1 MIVEYQWSQHHR
13 PSKAS
18 SMEILFLFLLKLP
31 LACFPTHL
39 PIPDLAQC
47 AIPAYTWGK
56 VGMAPSHL
64 QFRGYPF
71 RLSAEERYCRVH
83 ELRLNCSWDWTAAWL
98 WYPPMTFWSPY
109 LVPRQWLTLPCVW
122 CPATPAR
129 QWLSSLVLT
138 SLLVK
143 KLWLRSLRL
152 FFRHLTFK
160 QYKLKTARVWTF
172 PSLVCCVYIFH
183 YCTRRQMSH

>member
-1 MIVEYQWSQHHR
+1 
-13 PSKAS
+13 
-18 SMEILFLFLLKLP
+18 
-31 LACFPTHL
+31 
-39 PIPDLAQC
+39 
-47 AIPAYTWGK
+47 
-56 VGMAPSHL
+56 
-64 QFRGYPF
+64 
-71 RLSAEERYCRVH
+71 
-83 ELRLNCSWDWTAAWL
+83 
-98 WYPPMTFWSPY
+98 MTFWSPY

-172 PSLVCCVYIFH
+172 PSLVCCVHISLLHKKADVTLGRAIVHWALYARYAKPHPSCQPNLPNSHVLSCNFTH
-183 YCTRRQMSH
+183 LRRTGSWRREMKEAQVQHRWFYQGHQVAV